1 MSALY
6 TTSSFA
12 HDDIAIVYY
21 SIVLTTI
28 TILVAILIGVI
39 QILSLIQHALEPAGH
54 FWDGVEKVS
63 ERYDILGASIAG
75 LFVVTGIVAYLMYT
89 PIREIIDQKR
99 LLIQGAVSVP
109 PGKGAIASPVGTPG
123 GASTTT
129 TRVYPIQGE
138 TGVGENSG
146 ERAEE
151 IC

>member
-28 TILVAILIGVI
+28 TVLVAILIGVI
-39 QILSLIQHALEPAGH
+39 QILSLIQHVLEPTGH

-89 PIREIIDQKR
+89 PICEIIDQKR
-99 LLIQGAVSVP
+99 LLIQGAVSVSS
-109 PGKGAIASPVGTPG
+109 GKDAIVAPVDTPG
-123 GASTTT
+123 GANTT

-138 TGVGENSG
+138 IGVGENGG